1 MVNVL
6 SGASLIE
13 TITLSVVDC
22 VENSVGMEQTWH
34 QNSIELQSPILREA
48 IGIWKGNQKAMRWT
62 LRHILE
68 GNTNYMDER
77 LIENI
82 GTIEQAMRPIPVGT
96 ILWHGTTNLDFCYD
110 RKQWLSTSLLFADAH
125 RFVSKKLTTR
135 GGCNGQREL
144 FIRLVVER
152 EDVAGIPCKDDDAI
166 GNEMEV
172 LLRHDQV
179 LTYSGQTTVCFSS
192 INYRVQS
199 FTI

>member
-1 MVNVL
+1 
-6 SGASLIE
+6 
-13 TITLSVVDC
+13 
-22 VENSVGMEQTWH
+22 
-34 QNSIELQSPILREA
+34 
-48 IGIWKGNQKAMRWT
+48 
-62 LRHILE
+62 
-68 GNTNYMDER
+68 MDER

-135 GGCNGQREL
+135 GRCNGQREL

-152 EDVAGIPCKDDDAI
+152 EFVAGIPCKDDDAI